1 MMRKRGADQR
11 RKRWQSS
18 STYISAACSQGRK
31 FPMSL
36 SHHPWGQGQGSQ
48 GHSLRLKIRK
58 KLHKLK
64 AHSTARQDGISPKLL
79 QQCEDELAPVLAMIY
94 RKSLNSGATEWRTA
108 TVIPIFKK
116 KKKSAAENYRLV
128 SLTCVSCKVL
138 ESILKDDIMVHLHNN
153 QLIKKSYQGFMK
165 IKSWSTN
172 LLEFL
177 DKITG
182 ATD

>member
-1 MMRKRGADQR
+1 
-11 RKRWQSS
+11 
-18 STYISAACSQGRK
+18 
-31 FPMSL
+31 
-36 SHHPWGQGQGSQ
+36 
-48 GHSLRLKIRK
+48 
-58 KLHKLK
+58 
-64 AHSTARQDGISPKLL
+64 
-79 QQCEDELAPVLAMIY
+79 MIY

-116 KKKSAAENYRLV
+116 KKKSAAENYCLV